1 MKMEMII
8 IEGRIKIIY
17 SRYKNKVMSRNNE
30 RVLSDAMITD
40 IKEQML
46 KELENPDAQGA
57 FVDVIM
63 DMYLTGDFES
73 FKQTIIENIE
83 HYEDDIILTLNMELN
98 EDSNA

>member
-1 MKMEMII
+1 
-8 IEGRIKIIY
+8 
-17 SRYKNKVMSRNNE
+17 MSRNQE

-63 DMYLTGDFES
+63 DMYLTDDFES
-73 FKQTIIENIE
+73 FKQTIIDNIE
-83 HYEDDIILTLNMELN
+83 HYEDEIILTLNMHLN
-98 EDSNA
+98 EDSYDNV